1 LSRSIANP
9 KVLSEVAAGEWL
21 LGANLEVL
29 GGAALEVSA
38 PTARWLKL
46 SSNPNGF
53 ASLKAIGGRID
64 ITGACVTSWDAGQNS
79 ADTEYDTGRSF
90 LLARDGAQ
98 TVIDRAELRYLG
110 FGNVESSGVSWRTAG
125 TGTRGVGVALGLG
138 RASALLEHSVVY
150 PTSKP
155 GPQLVRRRLDVVDR
169 QMMLLLHHLW
179 EVEAQPARVLL
190 GQRGDDQ
197 PGVARVLPK
206 LLVDGVDG

>member
-64 ITGACVTSWDAGQNS
+64 VTGACVTSWDAGQNS

-98 TVIDRAELRYLG
+98 TVIDRAELRLPRVRQRRVLRGVLAHGGHRHSRGWCG
-110 FGNVESSGVSWRTAG
+110 FG
-125 TGTRGVGVALGLG
+125 VGAC
-138 RASALLEHSVVY
+138 
-150 PTSKP
+150 
-155 GPQLVRRRLDVVDR
+155 
-169 QMMLLLHHLW
+169 
-179 EVEAQPARVLL
+179 
-190 GQRGDDQ
+190 QRST
-197 PGVARVLPK
+197 
-206 LLVDGVDG
+206 